1 MGRDMNYAS
10 SVVERAI
17 LSVDRFIN
25 QAMTYAW
32 TSTLERRCLGKELIP
47 PLWRLRP
54 APEEEY
60 GGGDLCSPR
69 RKLQPTEINRS
80 NDR

>member
-1 MGRDMNYAS
+1 MYYAS
-10 SVVERAI
+10 SIAERAI

-32 TSTLERRCLGKELIP
+32 TSTLERRCVGKELMP
-47 PLWRLRP
+47 PLWRLQRT
-54 APEEEY
+54 PEEEY

-69 RKLQPTEINRS
+69 RKLPPTTISHS

>member
-1 MGRDMNYAS
+1 MHYVS
-10 SVVERAI
+10 SIAERAI

-32 TSTLERRCLGKELIP
+32 TASLERRCAAKELIS
-47 PLWRLRP
+47 PLRRQQL
-54 APEEEY
+54 APEEDF

-69 RKLQPTEINRS
+69 RKLQPTMINQS